1 MVSGVNLELED
12 ELMRAG
18 TTASNLIVEGST
30 VETLPNGR
38 DAGFRLYLFFLVL
51 GVSSFMPKIHYEIA
65 ASG

>member
-1 MVSGVNLELED
+1 
-12 ELMRAG
+12 MRAG

-30 VETLPNGR
+30 VETLPNDR